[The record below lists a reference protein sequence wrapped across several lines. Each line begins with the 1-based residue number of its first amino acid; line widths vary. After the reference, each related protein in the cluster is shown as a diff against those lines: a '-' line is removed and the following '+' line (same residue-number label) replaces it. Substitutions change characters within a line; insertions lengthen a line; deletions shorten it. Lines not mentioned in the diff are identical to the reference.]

1 MMKLKIMIIL
11 SAAGMAFAGCNTNSN
26 TEQVTDSA
34 VVDSIMP
41 VDSVIVDTT
50 AVRDTLLTDTL

>member
-1 MMKLKIMIIL
+1 MKLKIIFIL
-11 SAAGMAFAGCNTNSN
+11 SLAGMAFAGCNSNSR
-26 TEQVTDSA
+26 TDQVTDSA
-34 VVDSIMP
+34 IVDTIMP